1 MKLRISLLTL
11 VFGLFSYAAVA
22 QNMQSDYEIQQS
34 FKSQYDDYQDHIEQ
48 LSAPDSAKAL
58 IASIKEFDQKYSKH
72 AELLNKALHP
82 ETYEQRIKKLKE
94 SSVRAR
100 NRLQTIEKQN
110 TRLEKLETQL
120 SSYEQN
126 LQQLNQQ
133 TDSLKQAMQKSIR
146 SEKQLS
152 AMVREYRQSLEKR
165 DELILA
171 FIDSMVVAYQQID
184 VQSMQDLENIDKKG
198 QLDTDG
204 NALKMIHRLSV
215 QNLNV
220 LQNNPDKLRLDDYM
234 RMADVQQQFKM
245 MWDRLGSKITEVYD
259 GQNATKLA
267 EEVDQN
273 LGNWKQMLQSQSLA
287 AIKDTLA
294 ENNIGVSGFETPEEL
309 YSSLNSYLDQ
319 QIKMSKESSSE
330 AGYAKLNDFQE
341 FWNQVE
347 VQWSANFADAGLITK
362 PQMATINSKLDTW
375 AEHAQPRSN
384 NLLVYLLGGSVLLAL
399 ALGVMLIREKKNHS
413 RDQA

>member
-34 FKSQYDDYQDHIEQ
+34 FKTQYADYQDHIEQ

-58 IASIKEFDQKYSKH
+58 IASIKEFDEKYSKH

-110 TRLEKLETQL
+110 TKLQNLETQL

-133 TDSLKQAMQKSIR
+133 TDSLKQAMQESIQ

-152 AMVREYRQSLEKR
+152 GMVREYRQSLEKR

-171 FIDSMVVAYQQID
+171 FIDSMVVAYQQMD
-184 VQSMQDLENIDKKG
+184 VQSMQDLENMDESSR
-198 QLDTDG
+198 LDTNGD
-204 NALKMIHRLSV
+204 ALKLVHNISAE
-215 QNLNV
+215 NLRI
-220 LQNNPDKLRLDDYM
+220 LQKNAAKLRLEDYM
-234 RMADVQQQFKM
+234 RMADVQQQFET
-245 MWDRLGSKITEVYD
+245 MWKRLGTKITDVYD
-259 GQNATKLA
+259 GENAEKLA
-267 EEVDQN
+267 TEVEEN
-273 LGNWKQMLQSQSLA
+273 LTQWDQMLQSQTLASL
-287 AIKDTLA
+287 KDTLA
-294 ENNIGVSGFETPEEL
+294 ENNISVSSFQTPDEL
-309 YSSLNSYLDQ
+309 YQSLNSYLDQ
-319 QIKMSKESSSE
+319 QIKQSKESSSE
-330 AGYAKLNDFQE
+330 AGYANLKQFQE
-341 FWNQVE
+341 FWNEVE
-347 VQWSANFADAGLITK
+347 VQWSNNFVDSELITK
-362 PQMATINSKLDTW
+362 PQMATLNSKVDTW
-375 AEHAQPRSN
+375 AEHAQPRSS
-384 NLLVYLLGGSVLLAL
+384 NLLVYLLGGTVLLAL
-399 ALGVMLIREKKNHS
+399 ALGVMLIREKKNNTKS
-413 RDQA
+413 